1 MKILY
6 ELYDLKV
13 AVDNADRKH
22 IFIWNKDGTKI
33 KLLGIVDDSK
43 NIFDM
48 IDNCAPYSG
57 FRRRINKGT
66 SLEYSS
72 RDQKKYYDKLKEIS
86 APLFAS
92 VSKTNYTPE
101 EIILLEN
108 ALNDLSIIDYVV
120 AERNKEEISNGR
132 EF

>member
-13 AVDNADRKH
+13 AVDNDGIKY

-33 KLLGIVDDSK
+33 KLLGNANGSK

-72 RDQKKYYDKLKEIS
+72 RDQIKYYNMLKEIS
-86 APLFAS
+86 APLFAN
-92 VSKTNYTPE
+92 VHKTNYTPE
-101 EIILLEN
+101 EILVLQD
-108 ALNDLSIIDYVV
+108 ALNDLSLVDYVV

>member
-6 ELYDLKV
+6 ELCDLKV
-13 AVDNADRKH
+13 AVDNDDRKH

-33 KLLGIVDDSK
+33 KLLGIADGSK

-48 IDNCAPYSG
+48 IDTCAPYNS
-57 FRRRINKGT
+57 FRRRINKET
-66 SLEYSS
+66 SLGYYSEDQNEY
-72 RDQKKYYDKLKEIS
+72 YNKLKEIS

-92 VSKTNYTPE
+92 VSKRRYTPE
-101 EIILLEN
+101 EILLLQDS
-108 ALNDLSIIDYVV
+108 LNDPSLIDYVV
-120 AERNKEEISNGR
+120 AERNKEEISDGR

>member
-1 MKILY
+1 MKTLY
-6 ELYDLKV
+6 ELYDLEV
-13 AVDNADRKH
+13 AVDNDGRKH

-33 KLLGIVDDSK
+33 KLLGITDGSK

-48 IDNCAPYSG
+48 VDTCAPYNS

-66 SLEYSS
+66 SLGYNSEDQYEY
-72 RDQKKYYDKLKEIS
+72 YNKLKEIS

-92 VSKTNYTPE
+92 VSKRRYTPE
-101 EIILLEN
+101 EILLLQDS
-108 ALNDLSIIDYVV
+108 LNDPSLIDYVV
-120 AERNKEEISNGR
+120 AERNKEEISDGR